1 MLRGMDCASDR
12 FLRVAARPALVLAL
26 GSTLAGAGCGHCDG
40 AIRELRINSVD
51 VCGLDECTET
61 SGVTQAGPD
70 LSVRIVGDGPNDE
83 SASLLADSG
92 IGEESFFLLDENDER
107 VAARVTGDAGGHSC
121 RNGVGFNLTP
131 EEPLAVGTYTVVLV
145 LDDLSWPKVGRA
157 DTQRWEGR
165 TAFVREIEVVAADEG

>member
-1 MLRGMDCASDR
+1 MDCVGDR
-12 FLRVAARPALVLAL
+12 SLRAAARAAVVVGL
-26 GSTLAGAGCGHCDG
+26 GSMLAGAGCGHCDG
-40 AIRELRINSVD
+40 AIRELRIKSVD
-51 VCGLDECTET
+51 VCGLEECTET

-107 VAARVTGDAGGHSC
+107 VAAGITGDAGGHSC
-121 RNGVGFNLTP
+121 RNGVGFNLQP

-145 LDDLSWPKVGRA
+145 LDDLAWPKVGRA
-157 DTQRWEGR
+157 ETQSWEGR
-165 TAFVREIEVVAADEG
+165 TAFVREIEVVAGDEG